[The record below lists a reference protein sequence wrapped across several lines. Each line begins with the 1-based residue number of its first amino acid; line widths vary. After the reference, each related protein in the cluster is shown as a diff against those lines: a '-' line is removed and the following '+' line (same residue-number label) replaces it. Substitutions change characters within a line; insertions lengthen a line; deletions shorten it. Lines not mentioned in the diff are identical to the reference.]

1 MPDPGKHEADD
12 DNVRRE
18 SWVRKELTNGEQ
30 VSNARYCRSCKE
42 GWAAYPAEIA
52 GTEEQ
57 RYEQNRTQAV
67 DPVRCS
73 ELHRSSVPVRSRV
86 SVSPQ
91 SLSQTAVRGARSGAR
106 SNSAASRIKSSATS
120 MS

>member
-1 MPDPGKHEADD
+1 MPDAGKHEADD

-18 SWVRKELTNGEQ
+18 SWVRKELTNGEE
-30 VSNARYCRSCKE
+30 VSHARHGRGCKE
-42 GWAAYPAEIA
+42 GWTAYPAEIA

-57 RYEQNRTQAV
+57 RYEQNRTQTV
-67 DPVRCS
+67 DPVGWS

-91 SLSQTAVRGARSGAR
+91 SLSQTAVRGARSGAC
-106 SNSAASRIKSSATS
+106 SNSAARRIRSSATS

>member
-1 MPDPGKHEADD
+1 MPHPGKYEPDD
-12 DNVRRE
+12 DNVCRE
-18 SWVRKELTNGEQ
+18 FWVRKELANGEE
-30 VSNARYCRSCKE
+30 VSNARYCRGSKE

-52 GTEEQ
+52 GTDEQ
-57 RYEQNRTQAV
+57 GYEQNRTQPV
-67 DPVRCS
+67 DPVGWS

-91 SLSQTAVRGARSGAR
+91 SLSQTAVRGARSGAC
-106 SNSAASRIKSSATS
+106 SNSAARRNRSSATS